1 MSIDSSDSN
10 DSFRNDL
17 EQYIVLDTVDII
29 KHDEIIH
36 ERRFRKSDKDLENL
50 QKVDIYVQQLPYFDK
65 IKVNAFSA
73 FEEIKL
79 NIAEALAV
87 NELRPGFVHWSN
99 RLIIFIHE
107 YGLFFTKEEH
117 IRLIKLYISVMHTP
131 EVDLPT
137 VDICFNVLIEL
148 LK

>member
-1 MSIDSSDSN
+1 MDSSDSN

-17 EQYIVLDTVDII
+17 DQYILLDNVDIM
-29 KHDEIIH
+29 KQNEIVH
-36 ERRFRKSDKDLENL
+36 EKRFRKSDKDLDNL

-79 NIAEALAV
+79 NITEALAV

-117 IRLIKLYISVMHTP
+117 IRLIKLYISVMLTP

-137 VDICFNVLIEL
+137 VDICFNVLVEL

>member
-1 MSIDSSDSN
+1 MDSSDSN

-17 EQYIVLDTVDII
+17 DQYILLDNVDIM
-29 KHDEIIH
+29 KQNEIVH
-36 ERRFRKSDKDLENL
+36 EKRFRKSDKDLDNL

-65 IKVNAFSA
+65 IKLNAFTA

-79 NIAEALAV
+79 NITEALAV

-117 IRLIKLYISVMHTP
+117 IRLIKLYISVMLTP
-131 EVDLPT
+131 DVDLPT
-137 VDICFNVLIEL
+137 VDICFNVLVEL

>member
-1 MSIDSSDSN
+1 MKQN
-10 DSFRNDL
+10 
-17 EQYIVLDTVDII
+17 EIV
-29 KHDEIIH
+29 H
-36 ERRFRKSDKDLENL
+36 EKRFRKSDKDLDNL

-79 NIAEALAV
+79 NITEALAV

-117 IRLIKLYISVMHTP
+117 IRLIKLYISVMLTP

-137 VDICFNVLIEL
+137 VDICFNVLVEL